1 MPKTPRIPYEPVEDI
16 PNLDR
21 KKSSALKTDQ
31 AMRDLLNSS
40 RFTLKHPSNL
50 RQASNYKKP
59 ITEVLINELFM
70 FSITHYSIR
79 EVVRAAERNNQYAL
93 MGDALSLAREQIEK
107 VFITAALFDNPNGAF
122 RQFLRSSWK
131 NEYEK
136 FLLESEEH
144 KENERFR
151 EFLSSTI
158 PKRLERMRRNSI
170 IKGRNDVLVSKYAMR
185 VLKFNWNN
193 PGAMNPAW
201 FKQTKKS
208 SNVYNFV
215 RNYFEF
221 AAPGRSAS
229 RIKNEALRR
238 FLYRWHKEYA
248 ALSQYTHV
256 TMRKLAF
263 ADMIKTK
270 NMAAQTRIREYG
282 IECAT
287 RAIYTSYTAAAS
299 SCALVLNG
307 VSNHYGAKAE
317 LKEFWEQLIGFS
329 LFSKALWNIYI
340 KELVG

>member
-1 MPKTPRIPYEPVEDI
+1 MPKPPRIPYEPVEDI
-16 PNLDR
+16 PDLDK
-21 KKSSALKTDQ
+21 KKSNALKTDQ

-50 RQASNYKKP
+50 RQSSNYKKP

-70 FSITHYSIR
+70 FGITHYSIR
-79 EVVRAAERNNQYAL
+79 EVVSAAERNNQYAL
-93 MGDALSLAREQIEK
+93 MGDALSLAREQVEK
-107 VFITAALFDNPNGAF
+107 VFITASLFDNPNPSF
-122 RQFLRSSWK
+122 RQYLRSSWK

-136 FLLESEEH
+136 FLLDREEH

-151 EFLSSTI
+151 EFLSSSM

-170 IKGRNDVLVSKYAMR
+170 IKSRNDVLVSKYAIR
-185 VLKFNWNN
+185 VLRFNWNN
-193 PGAMNPAW
+193 PGAKNPLW
-201 FKQTKKS
+201 FKQTRKN
-208 SNVYNFV
+208 SNVYNYV

-221 AAPGRSAS
+221 ATPGRSAA
-229 RIKNEALRR
+229 RIKDESLRR

-263 ADMIKTK
+263 AEMIQTK
-270 NMAAQTRIREYG
+270 NMAAQKRIREYG

-299 SCALVLNG
+299 PCALVLNG

-317 LKEFWEQLIGFS
+317 LKQFWEQLRGFS
-329 LFSKALWNIYI
+329 LFSKAFWNMYI
-340 KELVG
+340 KELVD